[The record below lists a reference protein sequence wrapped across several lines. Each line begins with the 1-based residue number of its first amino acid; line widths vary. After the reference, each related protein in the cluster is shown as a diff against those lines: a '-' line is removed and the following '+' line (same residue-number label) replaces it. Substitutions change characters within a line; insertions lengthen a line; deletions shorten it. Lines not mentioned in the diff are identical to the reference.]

1 MEMISRVF
9 IQVATTSA
17 AQFTPN
23 FQNFAEAF
31 ASTRHVFEVIERVS
45 QTERTVEIRH
55 GCL

>member
-1 MEMISRVF
+1 MEMISRVV

-23 FQNFAEAF
+23 FQNFAEAL

-45 QTERTVEIRH
+45 QTERIV
-55 GCL
+55 